1 VYASLALQT
10 RLRPYLDTI
19 DLVIDANGIRFD
31 TTALQAKLT
40 AAYATNPKVGL
51 EDFVELNKFAM
62 PTLNAVGFEALPM
75 LRGWVEA
82 IPANSP
88 LQATLRDLGVSVGTG
103 MAATSSIDVFF
114 GDAAANTVDGGGGAD
129 LLDGGAGND
138 SLSGGEGDDFLM
150 GGAGNDSL
158 SGGAGDDTYLFGK
171 GDGQD
176 TIQSN
181 SGLATDKFNALQFR
195 AGVSPSEI
203 RATRAGNDLVLA
215 IAGTADQVTVR
226 YYFNEDDPSTI
237 YNPIQQVRFADGTS
251 WDLEAITKFY
261 LTGTSGTDVIEGTF
275 KADIILGNGG
285 DDTLYGRGGDDTL
298 DGGAGNDQLFGEAG
312 NDTYL
317 FGRGDGQDTI
327 GADGSGGTA
336 KFNTLQ
342 FKAGVTAA
350 DIAVT
355 RVNNN
360 WIEFSIV
367 GTNDKITA
375 LSFLYEDNLDQFG
388 NPIQQVK
395 FADGTTWDVNAIQAK
410 AIAGNDAAQVIRGYA
425 GADVING
432 LGGDDFLMGQAGDD
446 TLDGGAGNDRLL
458 GGAGND
464 TFLFGKGDGQD
475 LIDAEYD
482 AGTTKLNTLQ
492 FKAGVLPSEVTVKR
506 DGNDLVFSIAGT
518 TDSVRCTWFFY
529 DGNPASAYNPLQQVK
544 FADGTAWDITAL
556 KSLAISGDDTAQIL
570 TGYASDDVINARGGD
585 DFLLGEAGNDTLD
598 GGSGNDRLYGG
609 TGSDALLGGA
619 GDDYLQGE
627 EGNDTLDG
635 GAGND
640 ALIGGAGN
648 NTYLFGRGDGQDTVI
663 SGASSVAGQINVLQF
678 KAGVLPGDTVF
689 TRTTEDLVLSIAGTT
704 DKITLSGFFFGSDP
718 GNLHSPV
725 QKVDFA
731 DGTSWDIAALKAKAI
746 AGDNSAQV
754 LTGYAGDDVINA
766 LGGNDT
772 VFGNAGNDTLDGG
785 ARNDYIGGDA
795 GNDVLRGG
803 ADHDT
808 LYGGDGD
815 DSLEG
820 GTGNDNLLGNN
831 GNDTYL
837 FGKGDGEDTIGG
849 DGEISASKLNV
860 LQFKTG
866 VLPSEVLVSRF
877 RDDLVLSIVGTTD
890 KVTVSW
896 FFESDSPGLSSNPV
910 QVVKFANG
918 TSWDITTLIGKAF
931 AGTSAADYVTG
942 TTAADVMFGLA
953 GNDQLDGR
961 GGDDVLSAGAGNDYL
976 FGGAGNDSLDGGT
989 DADVMYGEMGNDTYI
1004 VDNVADVTNESVN
1017 AGIDTV
1023 KASLNWSLAANLEN
1037 LTLTGSTAINGTGN
1051 ELDNVLTGN
1060 GAANVL
1066 AGGAGNDVLDGG
1078 LGNDTLVGGAGNDT
1092 YVVNVATDVVTEL
1105 AGEGMDTVT
1114 SLVTWT
1120 LGSNLEN
1127 LTLTG
1132 TSAINGTGNTLDN
1145 WLIGN
1150 AAANTLTGGAGND
1163 ILDGG
1168 AGTDKL
1174 VGGAGDDIY
1183 VVDVT
1188 TDVVT
1193 ELANEGTD
1201 TVRSS
1206 VTWTLGT
1213 NLENLTLLGSGTVN
1227 ATGNT
1232 LANVLTGNSAN
1243 NTLNG
1248 GAGADTLDGGAG
1260 NDILIGGTGA
1270 DTYMF
1275 GRGWGVD
1282 TVQEND
1288 TTANVTDRLLFGAGI
1303 VKADTKFTRAGN
1315 NLEVAILNTADKLV
1329 IQDWYLG
1336 SQYQVEQFKY
1346 ADGTTLTAAQAAGLV
1361 GAMAA
1366 FAAPTAVAAS
1376 ESVPHMRAQ
1385 QWRGVDLL
1393 A

>member
-1 VYASLALQT
+1 VLYTFDEQNLMVPAVPNSSAYRSVNDAGAAWLDRRNLLEAFNGQRFFTADVVLGPGSTGTSGGGSGGGGAANLGPTVGWIYSYTQDQRRLIDQAYTALQESVYQALALQT
-10 RLRPYLDTI
+10 RLRPYFDAI
-19 DLVIDANGIRFD
+19 DLVIDDTGIRFD

-40 AAYATNPKVGL
+40 STYAATPQKGL
-51 EDFVELNKFAM
+51 EDFVELAKFAM
-62 PTLNAVGFEALPM
+62 PTLNAVGFEALSM
-75 LRGWVEA
+75 LRSWVDA

-88 LQATLRDLGVSVGTG
+88 LQATLRDLGVSLGTG
-103 MAATSSIDVFF
+103 ITATSSIDVFF
-114 GDAAANTVDGGGGAD
+114 GDTTANTADGGGGAD
-129 LLDGGAGND
+129 LLDGGAGDD
-138 SLSGGEGDDFLM
+138 SLSGGEGGDFLM

-158 SGGAGDDTYLFGK
+158 SGGAGDDTFLFGK

-176 TIQSN
+176 TIQVN
-181 SGLATDKFNALQFR
+181 SGLATDKFNTLQFR
-195 AGVSPSEI
+195 AGVSPGEI
-203 RATRAGNDLVLA
+203 RALRTGNDLVLS
-215 IAGTADQVTVR
+215 ISGTTDQVTVR
-226 YYFNEDDPSTI
+226 YYFNEDDPTTI
-237 YNPIQQVRFADGTS
+237 YNPIQQIRFADGTS

-261 LTGTSGTDVIEGTF
+261 LTGTSGTEVITGTL
-275 KADIILGNGG
+275 KADIIVGNGG
-285 DDTLYGRGGDDTL
+285 DDTLYGRDGDDRL

-367 GTNDKITA
+367 GTSDKITA

-395 FADGTTWDVNAIQAK
+395 FADGTTWDVNTIQTK
-410 AIAGNDAAQVIRGYA
+410 AIAGSDAAQVIRGYA

-464 TFLFGKGDGQD
+464 TFLFGKGDGQNM
-475 LIDAEYD
+475 IDAEYD

-492 FKAGVLPSEVTVKR
+492 FKAGVLPSEVMVKR
-506 DGNDLVFSIAGT
+506 DGSDLVFAIAGT

-556 KSLAISGDDTAQIL
+556 KSLALSGDDTAQIL
-570 TGYASDDVINARGGD
+570 TGYAGDDVINARGGD

-609 TGSDALLGGA
+609 TGSDSLLGGA

-627 EGNDTLDG
+627 DGNDTLDG
-635 GAGND
+635 GSGND
-640 ALIGGAGN
+640 ALVGGAGN

-663 SGASSVAGQINVLQF
+663 SGVSSVAGQINVLQF
-678 KAGVLPGDTVF
+678 KAGVLPNDTVF
-689 TRTTEDLVLSIAGTT
+689 TRTTEDLVLSIAGMT
-704 DKITLSGFFFGSDP
+704 DKITLSGFFYGGDP
-718 GNLHSPV
+718 GNAQNPV
-725 QKVDFA
+725 QKVNFA

-766 LGGNDT
+766 LGGNDS

-785 ARNDYIGGDA
+785 AGNDYIGGDA

-803 ADHDT
+803 ADHDS

-820 GTGNDNLLGNN
+820 GTGNDNLAGNN

-860 LQFKTG
+860 LQFKAG

-896 FFESDSPGLSSNPV
+896 FFESDSPGTLSNPV
-910 QVVKFANG
+910 QLVKFANG

-931 AGTSAADYVTG
+931 TGTSAADYITG

-953 GNDQLDGR
+953 GSDQLDGR

-976 FGGAGNDSLDGGT
+976 FGGAGNDSLDGGS

-1004 VDNVADVTNESVN
+1004 VDNAGDLTNESVN

-1023 KASLNWSLAANLEN
+1023 KASLNWTLAANVEN
-1037 LTLTGSTAINGTGN
+1037 LTLTGTTALNGSGN

-1060 GAANVL
+1060 NAANVL
-1066 AGGAGNDVLDGG
+1066 TGGAGNDVLDGG
-1078 LGNDTLVGGAGNDT
+1078 LGNDTLIGGTGNDT
-1092 YVVNVATDVVTEL
+1092 YVVNVATDVVSEL
-1105 AGEGMDTVT
+1105 T
-1114 SLVTWT
+1114 
-1120 LGSNLEN
+1120 
-1127 LTLTG
+1127 
-1132 TSAINGTGNTLDN
+1132 
-1145 WLIGN
+1145 
-1150 AAANTLTGGAGND
+1150 
-1163 ILDGG
+1163 
-1168 AGTDKL
+1168 
-1174 VGGAGDDIY
+1174 
-1183 VVDVT
+1183 
-1188 TDVVT
+1188 
-1193 ELANEGTD
+1193 NEGTD
-1201 TVRSS
+1201 TVLSA
-1206 VTWTLGT
+1206 VTLTLGI
-1213 NLENLTLLGSGTVN
+1213 NVENLTL
-1227 ATGNT
+1227 
-1232 LANVLTGNSAN
+1232 
-1243 NTLNG
+1243 
-1248 GAGADTLDGGAG
+1248 
-1260 NDILIGGTGA
+1260 
-1270 DTYMF
+1270 
-1275 GRGWGVD
+1275 
-1282 TVQEND
+1282 
-1288 TTANVTDRLLFGAGI
+1288 TTS
-1303 VKADTKFTRAGN
+1303 
-1315 NLEVAILNTADKLV
+1315 VA
-1329 IQDWYLG
+1329 
-1336 SQYQVEQFKY
+1336 
-1346 ADGTTLTAAQAAGLV
+1346 TLT
-1361 GAMAA
+1361 
-1366 FAAPTAVAAS
+1366 T
-1376 ESVPHMRAQ
+1376 
-1385 QWRGVDLL
+1385 
-1393 A
+1393 